1 MSCPATCSRGTR
13 KRWSNSGQRGSV
25 SAVSINRGTFC
36 IIGDANCRR
45 DPVAGHVTYQLLT
58 HDPRVTLG
66 VPIIGCPDYTAL
78 TKSRLAANPSSPPPI
93 FPQTLQQLLLRTDPI
108 NSPHS
113 SDDPSQ
119 NPFWT
124 KKLLVLTGADDD
136 VVPSALGDK
145 FYQGLL
151 VGPQGVKRRIIQDGV
166 GHRCSREMIGR
177 AAEFL
182 WECGMSEEIEGETG
196 TLGKSML

>member
-1 MSCPATCSRGTR
+1 MA
-13 KRWSNSGQRGSV
+13 
-25 SAVSINRGTFC
+25 
-36 IIGDANCRR
+36 
-45 DPVAGHVTYQLLT
+45 AGHVTYQLLT

-93 FPQTLQQLLLRTDPI
+93 FPQTLQNLLLRTDPI
-108 NSPHS
+108 NSPHT
-113 SDDPSQ
+113 SDDPTQ

-124 KKLLVLTGADDD
+124 KRLLVLTGADDD

-145 FYQGLL
+145 FYQGLV
-151 VGPQGVKRRIIQDGV
+151 VGPKGVKRRIVQDGV

-182 WECGMSEEIEGETG
+182 WECGMSEEVKGDVEGA
-196 TLGKSML
+196 GKSML